1 MLRIMVGIVIVAAI
15 CTIAVQYGK
24 IQKLTATNIK
34 LETEYT
40 YLDLTLKD
48 EQSKFKHTI
57 EMLENQLNNY
67 VLNEDAYKCS
77 VSLKS
82 EAIDNRAKE
91 EESKITTELQSD
103 SSSDN
108 QLNIARRLLHEF
120 ASKNK

>member
-1 MLRIMVGIVIVAAI
+1 MSKIVIGIVIVAAI

-48 EQSKFKHTI
+48 EQSKFKHTV

-82 EAIDNRAKE
+82 EAIDNKAKE

>member
-1 MLRIMVGIVIVAAI
+1 MSKIVIGIVIVAAI

-24 IQKLTATNIK
+24 IQKLTATNIE
-34 LETEYT
+34 LETKYT

-48 EQSKFKHTI
+48 EQSKFKHTV

>member
-1 MLRIMVGIVIVAAI
+1 MSRIMIGIAAI
-15 CTIAVQYGK
+15 VVVTIIAVQYGK
-24 IQKLTATNIK
+24 IQKLEATNVE
-34 LETEYT
+34 LETKYT
-40 YLDLTLKD
+40 YLDQILKD

-57 EMLENQLNNY
+57 DTLQNQLNNY
-67 VLNEDAYKCS
+67 VLNENAYKCS

>member
-1 MLRIMVGIVIVAAI
+1 MSRIMIGIAVIAAI
-15 CTIAVQYGK
+15 SIIAVQYSK
-24 IQKLTATNIK
+24 IQKLTATNVE
-34 LETEYT
+34 LETKYT

-48 EQSKFKHTI
+48 EQSKFKHTV

-67 VLNEDAYKCS
+67 ILNEDAYKCS

>member
-1 MLRIMVGIVIVAAI
+1 MSNIVIGIVIVAAI

-48 EQSKFKHTI
+48 EQSKFKHTV

-82 EAIDNRAKE
+82 EAIDNKAKE

>member
-1 MLRIMVGIVIVAAI
+1 MSRIMVGIVIIAAI
-15 CTIAVQYGK
+15 CTIAIQYGK
-24 IQKLTATNIK
+24 IQKLTATNIE
-34 LETEYT
+34 LETKYT

-82 EAIDNRAKE
+82 EAIDNRARE

-108 QLNIARRLLHEF
+108 QLNITRRLLHDF
-120 ASKNK
+120 SSTNK

>member
-1 MLRIMVGIVIVAAI
+1 MSKIMIGIVIVTAI